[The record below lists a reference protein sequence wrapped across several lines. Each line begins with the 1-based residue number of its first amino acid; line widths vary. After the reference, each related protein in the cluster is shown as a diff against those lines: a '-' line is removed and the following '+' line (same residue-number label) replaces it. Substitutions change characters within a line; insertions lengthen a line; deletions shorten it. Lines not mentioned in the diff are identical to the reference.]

1 MHIFG
6 FNPSS
11 SLHKHPSWSYLF
23 WNPVSS
29 QLKIFLFWYD
39 FSSDVNEA
47 PTGLCSAP
55 IIISMKTSIG
65 AVIAKLQGD
74 DPDNEIAI
82 QNDPSN
88 QSVIIRNKQQLTY
101 SLSPQQNSW
110 PFGIKTDS
118 LFKSAVSMMYKWYPV
133 ITILRHSSSLDVDTP
148 VYLFNKLR
156 LDGPLGSKRTS
167 PFSLITRYMKKVLSS
182 DWLR

>member
-6 FNPSS
+6 FNPSCS

-29 QLKIFLFWYD
+29 QLKFFLFWYD

-65 AVIAKLQGD
+65 AVIAMLQGH

-133 ITILRHSSSLDVDTP
+133 ITIYGIP
-148 VYLFNKLR
+148 P
-156 LDGPLGSKRTS
+156 PLMWTHK
-167 PFSLITRYMKKVLSS
+167 FISLISSGWMGHLVRKGPHLFTWKKYSVLIG
-182 DWLR
+182 

>member
-6 FNPSS
+6 FNPSCS

-65 AVIAKLQGD
+65 AVIAMLQGD

-118 LFKSAVSMMYKWYPV
+118 LFKSAVSMMYKWYLL
-133 ITILRHSSSLDVDTP
+133 LRFYGIP
-148 VYLFNKLR
+148 P
-156 LDGPLGSKRTS
+156 PLMWTHQ
-167 PFSLITRYMKKVLSS
+167 FISLISS
-182 DWLR
+182 GWMGHLVQKGLHLFP

>member
-1 MHIFG
+1 M
-6 FNPSS
+6 
-11 SLHKHPSWSYLF
+11 
-23 WNPVSS
+23 
-29 QLKIFLFWYD
+29 
-39 FSSDVNEA
+39 NEA
-47 PTGLCSAP
+47 PTGLCSVP

-65 AVIAKLQGD
+65 AVIAMLQGD

-118 LFKSAVSMMYKWYPV
+118 LFKSAVSMMYK
-133 ITILRHSSSLDVDTP
+133 
-148 VYLFNKLR
+148 
-156 LDGPLGSKRTS
+156 
-167 PFSLITRYMKKVLSS
+167 
-182 DWLR
+182 